1 MTLSNIKKGKK
12 GGKKERLVIHGE
24 KGIGKSSFGS
34 QSPKPIFIP
43 LEDGCSEIEALPQFP
58 KQVTFTGTMECIK
71 SLLEEKHDY
80 ETVILDTYDALIDVI
95 SAGVMKRDFDN
106 NALKFNNFLAGNK
119 VVAQEMKKLLD
130 ALDELREKGMRIII
144 LCHSGILNVKNP
156 NGDDY
161 QKLSLAVPKYTSGL
175 LVGWADR
182 VGHAG
187 YEFKV
192 KGGDDSENKK
202 GKVLQR
208 DSERY
213 LWFNGTAAVEAKTR
227 VGYELKAEK
236 LLFRYADYK
245 AAQ

>member
-1 MTLSNIKKGKK
+1 MSLSNIKLGKK
-12 GGKKERLVIHGE
+12 GGKKERLVIHAE
-24 KGIGKSSFGS
+24 KGIGKTTFGS

-43 LEDGCSEIEALPQFP
+43 LEDGCSEIQGLPQFER
-58 KQVTFTGTMECIK
+58 QTSFTGTMACIEQ
-71 SLLEEKHDY
+71 LEKEKHAY

-95 SAGVMKRDFDN
+95 SAGVCTRDFDGN
-106 NALKFNNFLAGNK
+106 PHKFNMFLGGNK
-119 VVAQEMKKLLD
+119 VVAQETKKMLD

-144 LCHSGILNVKNP
+144 LSHSGILNVKNP

-182 VGHAG
+182 VGYAG

-192 KGGDDSENKK
+192 KGGDDAENKK
-202 GKVLQR
+202 GKVVQR

-213 LWFNGTAAVEAKTR
+213 LWFSGNAAIEAKTR
-227 VGYELKAEK
+227 VGYEMKSNK
-236 LLFRYADYK
+236 ILFKYESYK
-245 AAQ
+245 GAQ